1 MKKIITYGTFDLL
14 TPGHIALLK
23 YAKSLGDYL
32 VVGVSTDEFNAIKHK
47 HSYLNYEERRIIMEA
62 IRYVDEVI
70 PEEHWEQKVGDI
82 EKHNIDTLVMGSD
95 WAGSDKFKYLED
107 YCNVVFFQ
115 RVSDFSSTNFRNFV
129 AEHKDDVV
137 LGEEDLVGVY
147 AEGFNEDTKDMK
159 NSKDALKNNKKK
171 KDNQ

>member
-70 PEEHWEQKVGDI
+70 
-82 EKHNIDTLVMGSD
+82 
-95 WAGSDKFKYLED
+95 
-107 YCNVVFFQ
+107 
-115 RVSDFSSTNFRNFV
+115 
-129 AEHKDDVV
+129 
-137 LGEEDLVGVY
+137 
-147 AEGFNEDTKDMK
+147 
-159 NSKDALKNNKKK
+159 
-171 KDNQ
+171 

>member
-32 VVGVSTDEFNAIKHK
+32 IVGVSTDEFNAIKHK

-70 PEEHWEQKVGDI
+70 PEVHWEQKVKDI
-82 EKHNIDTLVMGSD
+82 EDNDIDTLVMGSD
-95 WAGSDKFKYLED
+95 WEGSDKFKYLEE
-107 YCNVVFFQ
+107 YCNVVFFK

-129 AEHKDDVV
+129 AEHKDDEVI
-137 LGEEDLVGVY
+137 GEEELVGVY
-147 AEGFNEDTKDMK
+147 AEGYNADTETLKSSKNAEK
-159 NSKDALKNNKKK
+159 NSKKKK
-171 KDNQ
+171 SE

>member
-32 VVGVSTDEFNAIKHK
+32 IVGVSTDEFNAIKHK

-70 PEEHWEQKVGDI
+70 PEVHWEQKVKDI
-82 EKHNIDTLVMGSD
+82 EENNIDTLVMGSD
-95 WAGSDKFKYLED
+95 WEGSDKFKYLEE
-107 YCNVVFFQ
+107 YCNVVFFK

-129 AEHKDDVV
+129 AAHKDDEVI
-137 LGEEDLVGVY
+137 GEEELVGVY
-147 AEGFNEDTKDMK
+147 AEGYNADTETLKTSKDAEK
-159 NSKDALKNNKKK
+159 NSKKKK
-171 KDNQ
+171 SE